1 MLFKEE
7 NPGQMNVHRKEQK
20 LWLLMGTLAQQ
31 SR

>member
-7 NPGQMNVHRKEQK
+7 NLGQMNVHREEQK
-20 LWLLMGTLAQQ
+20 LWLLMGMLAQQ

>member
-7 NPGQMNVHRKEQK
+7 NLGQMNVHREEQK
-20 LWLLMGTLAQQ
+20 LWLLMGMLARQ